1 MKKGIKTGA
10 VWAVFAG
17 LCMGCGKSD
26 KAGTAD
32 LPAVEPAELAAPGA
46 TPAGSAEIKDWEP
59 ETVAP
64 PQASTEHGH
73 DHGDGSDHG
82 HSH

>member
-1 MKKGIKTGA
+1 MKKGIKAGA
-10 VWAVFAG
+10 VLAVFAG
-17 LCMGCGKSD
+17 LCMGCGKSE

-32 LPAVEPAELAAPGA
+32 PLAVEPAEPGA
-46 TPAGSAEIKDWEP
+46 TSAGSAEIKDWEP